1 MEKSD
6 TIRYREFIARL
17 QTLVNESHLPPFVMI
32 PVLREAL
39 QQLAN
44 QDERQ
49 YLEDMKKLSSTAP
62 MTDAESE
69 EGEKHDQHDV

>member
-17 QTLVNESHLPPFVMI
+17 QTLVNESHLPAFVMI

-39 QQLAN
+39 QQLAR

-49 YLEDMKKLSSTAP
+49 YLEDMKKLSTSAP
-62 MTDAESE
+62 KADVETE